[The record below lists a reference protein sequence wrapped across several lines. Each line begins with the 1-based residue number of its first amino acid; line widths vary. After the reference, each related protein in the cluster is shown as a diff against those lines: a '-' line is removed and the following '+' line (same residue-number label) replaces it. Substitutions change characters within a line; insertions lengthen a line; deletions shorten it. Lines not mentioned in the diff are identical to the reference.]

1 MRKLRRNIQL
11 TPEEFRLFMYEAEQ
25 SGKSFSEVV
34 VSNAKQ
40 RVLLLRYLREPALKP
55 GKESGNAL

>member
-11 TPEEFRLFMYEAEQ
+11 TPEEFRLFMYEAAQ

-40 RVLLLRYLREPALKP
+40 RVLLLRHLREPALKH